1 METVGLLL
9 LGLVLGA
16 LLGGVAAWV
25 VLQQRAQAR
34 LQAQRADDA
43 AAACAERDAA
53 VRAVEERAAERAAV
67 AEARASAAE
76 EHTRSVLSARQDAI
90 VAQLREQAAADRADV
105 EQRLSAALADA
116 AGLREALEASRQ
128 QLRETVDAHRRQE
141 AERQKG
147 ETGQAQV
154 LQTLKPVLEHLR
166 GMQTKVDALE
176 KARVEQHTELA
187 AQIKHTQHSVE
198 ESRKAADT
206 LASVLK
212 NNSVR
217 GAWGETQLRTLV
229 ETAGLLN
236 RVDFELQHSVE
247 ADSGDRRPDMVINLP
262 GGKQMAID
270 AKVPYNSFMD
280 AQREGL
286 EPETR
291 QRLLDDHAKKVRG
304 HVDVLARKGYWTGLA
319 VSPEFTVAFIPN
331 EQLLNAALEVDPSL
345 MEHAFRQGIVLATPT
360 NLWGMLKT
368 VAFTWK
374 QEALTED
381 AQALF
386 EMGQVLYR
394 RIVKMAE
401 HVDKLGRSIQRSVKD
416 YNAFTGSLERSV
428 LPAARK
434 LNAADPLATIAPPQ
448 EIEEAPRSL
457 TAGDFAALT
466 DVERPE
472 LDLALAFEETVE
484 AEIVHEADAG

>member
-9 LGLVLGA
+9 GVVLGA
-16 LLGGVAAWV
+16 LLGGAGAWV
-25 VLQQRAQAR
+25 ALQQRIGRVRAEQADAAQAA
-34 LQAQRADDA
+34 LDA
-43 AAACAERDAA
+43 ALRDAA
-53 VRAVEERAAERAAV
+53 ERSAAALQDAAERAAL
-67 AEARASAAE
+67 AE
-76 EHTRSVLSARQDAI
+76 ERTRELLAARQEAV
-90 VAQLREQAAADRADV
+90 VAQLHEQAARDRADV
-105 EQRLSAALADA
+105 EQHLSAALAQVS
-116 AGLREALEASRQ
+116 GLQEALEA
-128 QLRETVDAHRRQE
+128 ARRQHRE
-141 AERQKG
+141 LVETQRRERAERDQG
-147 ETGQAQV
+147 EAGQTQV
-154 LQTLKPVLEHLR
+154 LKTLAPVLEHLR
-166 GMQTKVDALE
+166 SMQTKVDSLE
-176 KARVEQHTELA
+176 QARVEQHTELA
-187 AQIKHTQHSVE
+187 AQIRHTQRSVE

-217 GAWGETQLRTLV
+217 GVWGETQLRTLI

-280 AQREGL
+280 AHREGI

-304 HVDVLARKGYWTGLA
+304 HVDVLARKGYWTGLP

-360 NLWGMLKT
+360 NLWSMLKT

-394 RIVKMAE
+394 RIVKLAE

-434 LNAADPLATIAPPQ
+434 LNAADPLAGIAVPH

-457 TAGDFAALT
+457 TAGDFAALA
-466 DVERPE
+466 DVDRPE

-484 AEIVHEADAG
+484 AEIVGEADAG

>member
-1 METVGLLL
+1 MAILALLLGILLGLLL
-9 LGLVLGA
+9 GGA
-16 LLGGVAAWV
+16 AAGFV
-25 VLQQRAQAR
+25 VQQRAAR
-34 LQAQRADDA
+34 LRA
-43 AAACAERDAA
+43 AAAEATRVAAENALRH
-53 VRAVEERAAERAAV
+53 AAERAA
-67 AEARASAAE
+67 AEDQQ
-76 EHTRSVLSARQDAI
+76 TRSLLAARQEAV
-90 VAQLREQAAADRADV
+90 VAQLQQQAARDRADV
-105 EQRLSAALADA
+105 EQRLSASLAQGAALQ
-116 AGLREALEASRQ
+116 EALEVARRQ
-128 QLRETVDAHRRQE
+128 QREMAETHRREQ
-141 AERQKG
+141 AEREKG
-147 ETGQAQV
+147 EAGQTQV
-154 LQTLKPVLEHLR
+154 LKTLMPVLEHLR
-166 GMQTKVDALE
+166 AMQTKVDALE

-187 AQIKHTQHSVE
+187 AQIRHTQTSVE

-212 NNSVR
+212 DNAVR
-217 GAWGETQLRTLV
+217 GVWGETQLRTLI

-236 RVDFELQHSVE
+236 RVDFELQQAVE

-286 EPETR
+286 EPDLR
-291 QRLLDDHAKKVRG
+291 RRLLDDHARKVRG

-386 EMGQVLYR
+386 ELGQVLYR
-394 RIVKMAE
+394 RIVKLAE
-401 HVDKLGRSIQRSVKD
+401 HVEKLGRSIQRSVKD

-434 LNAADPLATIAPPQ
+434 LNAADPLATLTAPP

-457 TAGDFAALT
+457 TAGDFAALA
-466 DVERPE
+466 DLDRPE
-472 LDLALAFEETVE
+472 IDLTLAFEEPMTDDVVE
-484 AEIVHEADAG
+484 AQIIDEAEAG